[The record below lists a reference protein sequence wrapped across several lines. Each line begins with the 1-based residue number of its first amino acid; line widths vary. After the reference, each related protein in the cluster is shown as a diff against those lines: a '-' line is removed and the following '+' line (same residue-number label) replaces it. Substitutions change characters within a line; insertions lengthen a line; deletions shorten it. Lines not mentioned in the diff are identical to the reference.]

1 MSNQFILTAVLAVIL
16 SSSIVSAEYKW
27 NGSDWIWTD
36 DSKDDGGSVQDS
48 GGGGRSG
55 QNSRKFDG
63 AGRNVNNIEGSG
75 DVNDDY
81 SDEDDAGSGMGGG
94 GGGGRRNKN
103 RDRDR
108 DYDGVERKY
117 DSGKVAPDRDEYDDD
132 VYSESDDGEDIYVEG
147 NGVENDNNNNNGVGG
162 GYYTSTAPPNLNGGP
177 RDRQQPP
184 PRQRSPSASFFAQP
198 GTLAAVVG
206 GAVVGLLCAILC
218 VMFVVYRMRKKDEGS
233 YALDEPKRSPAVNSY
248 SKAPSREFY
257 A

>member
-1 MSNQFILTAVLAVIL
+1 MSHPFIVTAVLAVLL

-36 DSKDDGGSVQDS
+36 DSKDDGGSVQDT
-48 GGGGRSG
+48 GGGRSG

-75 DVNDDY
+75 DVDDY
-81 SDEDDAGSGMGGG
+81 PDEDDAGSGFSVSGGG
-94 GGGGRRNKN
+94 GGGGRRNNKN

-108 DYDGVERKY
+108 DYGVERKY
-117 DSGKVAPDRDEYDDD
+117 DSGRVTPDRDEYDDD

-147 NGVENDNNNNNGVGG
+147 NNVDNNNNND
-162 GYYTSTAPPNLNGGP
+162 GYYTTPAPPNLNGGNGGP